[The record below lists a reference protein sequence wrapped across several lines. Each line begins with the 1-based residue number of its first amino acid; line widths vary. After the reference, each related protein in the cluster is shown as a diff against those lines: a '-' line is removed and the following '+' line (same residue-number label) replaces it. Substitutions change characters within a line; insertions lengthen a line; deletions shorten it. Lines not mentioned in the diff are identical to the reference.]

1 MIKAVANKKIDLT
14 KEEYQYYLEL
24 ESSFGKEAFYDL
36 FKTDD
41 AGHIIAITP
50 SPSQPTAMLLIFFLL
65 NVMHNQK
72 LRKLDSWVDKLSGLE
87 DRIKAIEK
95 IVFADKK

>member
-1 MIKAVANKKIDLT
+1 MIKAIANKRLDLT
-14 KEEYQYYLEL
+14 KEEYDYYLEL
-24 ESSFGKEAFYDL
+24 ENNFGKDAFYDL

-41 AGHIIAITP
+41 FGHIIAITP

-72 LRKLDSWVDKLSGLE
+72 LRKLDSWLEKVEKLDS
-87 DRIKAIEK
+87 RIQALEK
-95 IVFADKK
+95 IILPKG

>member
-1 MIKAVANKKIDLT
+1 MIKAIANKKLDLT
-14 KEEYQYYLEL
+14 KEEYDYYLEL
-24 ESSFGKEAFYDL
+24 ESNFGKEAFYEL

-41 AGHIIAITP
+41 VGHIIAITP

-72 LRKLDSWVDKLSGLE
+72 LRKLEDSISKINILE
-87 DRIKAIEK
+87 SRIAALENSRKNK
-95 IVFADKK
+95 S

>member
-1 MIKAVANKKIDLT
+1 MIKAIANKKLDLT
-14 KEEYQYYLEL
+14 NDEYQYYLEL
-24 ESSFGKEAFYDL
+24 ESNFGKEAFHDL

-41 AGHIIAITP
+41 VGHIVAITP

-72 LRKLDSWVDKLSGLE
+72 LRKLDVSISKIDALE
-87 DRIKAIEK
+87 SRIAALENDRRK
-95 IVFADKK
+95 